1 MKTYPDRN
9 AMIRTLAP
17 DSIVAEIGTQRGD
30 FAAEILKTNP
40 YRLYLIDVWA
50 HQKGDYEADVA
61 NVDDGGQQAN
71 YRYVC
76 ERFAR
81 EIETGQVVVMR
92 MSSIEAASKI
102 ADDVL
107 DAVYLDAN
115 HTKRAVSEDL
125 RAWAPKVNGLGVIMG
140 HDYTDRPEALKMKFG
155 VIEAVTEFCEEGQW
169 KLVGLTKDE
178 WPSYELE
185 RV

>member
-1 MKTYPDRN
+1 MNSYPDRN
-9 AMIRTLAP
+9 SLIRTLAP
-17 DSIVAEIGTQRGD
+17 DSIVAEVGTQRGD

-50 HQKGDYEADVA
+50 RQTGDYEADVA
-61 NVDDGGQQAN
+61 NVDDGGHEAN

-76 ERFAR
+76 GRFAR
-81 EIETGQVVVMR
+81 EIESGQVVVMR
-92 MSSIEAASKI
+92 MPSVEAAKQI
-102 ADDVL
+102 VDGIM

-115 HTKRAVSEDL
+115 HTKRALAEDL
-125 RAWAPKVNGLGVIMG
+125 RVWAPKLNVVGRIMG
-140 HDYTDRPEALKMKFG
+140 HDYTDRPEAKKMKFG